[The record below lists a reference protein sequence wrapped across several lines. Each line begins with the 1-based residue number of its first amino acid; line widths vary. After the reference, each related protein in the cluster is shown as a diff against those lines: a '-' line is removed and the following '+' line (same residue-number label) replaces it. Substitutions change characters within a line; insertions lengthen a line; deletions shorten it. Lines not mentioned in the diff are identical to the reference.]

1 MAQTAPFLQK
11 TVIALLHHSCPPTWP
26 PLDYDV
32 IGYAYMQRVYS
43 CMHSIH
49 SNLAVVNF
57 PYEPAEGDTEI
68 SVRKGDTIGI
78 IEHLE
83 GNMCKV
89 SIIIAVIAI
98 G

>member
-1 MAQTAPFLQK
+1 
-11 TVIALLHHSCPPTWP
+11 
-26 PLDYDV
+26 
-32 IGYAYMQRVYS
+32 
-43 CMHSIH
+43 MHSIH